1 VDLDGAPSFLVDKFL
16 QPILKHHLSRRS
28 RTRIEPPFEFLD
40 ANGMLDLGML
50 NLNRNGGLTAP
61 DIFDPIV
68 VAENFQCLRNRFI
81 DAPALTSIECSTPV
95 RSRQNTWQ
103 VFKSHA
109 IDLGK
114 YPVTV

>member
-81 DAPALTSIECSTPV
+81 DAAGADLDRMLDASEIAAEHLAGFQKPRD
-95 RSRQNTWQ
+95 RSR
-103 VFKSHA
+103 
-109 IDLGK
+109 
-114 YPVTV
+114 